1 MKDIEARVTYEDNAL
16 IYSGDLLLPVV
27 SQLYEDTLAIL
38 KGLSAFEIQI
48 DLSLV
53 RQIDTAGSAFLDEVK
68 SYGLQM
74 GMEAEIINVPE
85 SISKTLSTFSQKVD
99 KQFLEQKERQ
109 RPWLERIGN
118 WLDKRDHEVLEFITL
133 IADTFYFGIAHA
145 FKKEG
150 SRKGEF
156 VNQCI
161 LIGMNAL
168 PIVGLVSFLI
178 GFILALQSAAQLRQF
193 GASIY
198 VADLIAVAMTREMG
212 PLITAIMIAGRSGSA
227 ITSEIAT
234 MVVTEETD
242 ALKSMGLNP
251 VKYILVPKFY
261 AITMTMPMLT
271 ILSMILGILG
281 ALVIGYTYLNIGVQP
296 FIDQVANVL
305 IMKDIVTGLIKS
317 IIFAWLI
324 VIVAAY
330 FGFRVKGGAEGV
342 GRVTT
347 ASVVV
352 SIFAVIFADSILGL
366 IFYFGQDVVTY

>member
-1 MKDIEARVTYEDNAL
+1 MSLADAHVTCEDSTL
-16 IYSGDLLLPVV
+16 VYSGDLLLPAV

-38 KGLSAFEIQI
+38 KGIRESSISI
-48 DLSLV
+48 DLSAV
-53 RQIDTAGSAFLDEVK
+53 RQIDTAGSAFLDEVR
-68 SYGLQM
+68 SYLAQNGVQSRL
-74 GMEAEIINVPE
+74 IRVPE
-85 SISKTLSTFSQKVD
+85 SVSHTLTTFSSRAEHTA
-99 KQFLEQKERQ
+99 EQKEPLS
-109 RPWLERIGN
+109 RPWLERIGG
-118 WLDKRDHEVLEFITL
+118 WLDQRDHELLQFITL
-133 IADTFYFGIAHA
+133 VADTFYFGIVSG

-150 SRKGEF
+150 RRRGEF
-156 VNQCI
+156 VNQSI

-168 PIVGLVSFLI
+168 AIVGLVSFLI

-251 VKYILVPKFY
+251 VKYVLVPKFY
-261 AITMTMPMLT
+261 AITITMPMLT
-271 ILSMILGILG
+271 ILSMLLGIFG
-281 ALVIGYTYLNIGVQP
+281 ALVIGYTYLNIGIEP
-296 FIDQVANVL
+296 FMDEVANVL
-305 IMKDIVTGLIKS
+305 IMKDVVTGLIKS
-317 IIFAWLI
+317 VIFAWLI
-324 VIVAAY
+324 VIIAAY

-347 ASVVV
+347 ASVVA

-366 IFYFGQDVVTY
+366 IFYFGQDMIVY

>member
-1 MKDIEARVTYEDNAL
+1 MKPAEAQVTCKDSTLE
-16 IYSGDLLLPVV
+16 YSGDLLLPVV

-38 KGLSAFEIQI
+38 RGVHADTVSI
-48 DLSLV
+48 DLSSV
-53 RQIDTAGSAFLDEVK
+53 RHIDTAGSALLDEVRT
-68 SYGLQM
+68 SIYEM
-74 GMEAEIINVPE
+74 GMEAETVRVPE
-85 SISKTLSTFSQKVD
+85 PIAHTLSTFSSKSLRRAGKAPVA
-99 KQFLEQKERQ
+99 Q
-109 RPWLERIGN
+109 RPWIERLGG
-118 WLDKRDHEVLEFITL
+118 WLDQRDHELLQFIIL
-133 IADTFYFGIAHA
+133 VADTFYFGIVDG
-145 FKKEG
+145 FKKAG
-150 SRKGEF
+150 RRRGEF
-156 VNQCI
+156 VNQSI

-168 PIVGLVSFLI
+168 SIVGLVSFLI

-251 VKYILVPKFY
+251 VKYVLVPKFY

-271 ILSMILGILG
+271 ILSMLLGILG
-281 ALVIGYTYLNIGVQP
+281 ALVIGYTYLDIGVEP
-296 FIDQVANVL
+296 FMNEVANVL
-305 IMKDIVTGLIKS
+305 ILKDVVTGLFKS
-317 IIFAWLI
+317 LIFAWLI
-324 VIVAAY
+324 VIIAAY

-347 ASVVV
+347 ASVVA

-366 IFYFGQDVVTY
+366 IFYFGQDMIVY

>member
-1 MKDIEARVTYEDNAL
+1 MKPVEARVTYQDDAL
-16 IYSGDLLLPVV
+16 LYSGDLLLPTV

-38 KGLSAFEIQI
+38 KGIPADKILI

-68 SYGLQM
+68 SHLIRNGVETEM
-74 GMEAEIINVPE
+74 IRVPE
-85 SISKTLSTFSQKVD
+85 AISKTLSTFSLKAE
-99 KQFLEQKERQ
+99 KQIVVQESKP

-118 WLDKRDHEVLEFITL
+118 WLDQRDHEMLEFIKL
-133 IADTFYFGIAHA
+133 VADTFYFGIVHA
-145 FKKEG
+145 FRKEG
-150 SRKGEF
+150 RRRGEF
-156 VNQCI
+156 VNQSI

-168 PIVGLVSFLI
+168 LIVGLVSFLI

-261 AITMTMPMLT
+261 AISMTMPMLT
-271 ILSMILGILG
+271 ILSMLLGIFG
-281 ALVIGYTYLNIGVQP
+281 ALVIGYTYLNIGVEP
-296 FIDQVANVL
+296 FLDEVANVL
-305 IMKDIVTGLIKS
+305 ILKDVVTGLIKS

-324 VIVAAY
+324 VIIAAY
-330 FGFRVKGGAEGV
+330 FGFRVRGGAEGV

-366 IFYFGQDVVTY
+366 IFYFGQDVITY

>member
-1 MKDIEARVTYEDNAL
+1 MSEIQARVTYEDNAL
-16 IYSGDLLLPVV
+16 VVSGDLLLPVV
-27 SQLYEDTLAIL
+27 SQLFEDTLAIL
-38 KGLSAFEIQI
+38 KGISASEIQI

-68 SYGLQM
+68 SHIRQAGQTAILV
-74 GMEAEIINVPE
+74 NVPDAV
-85 SISKTLSTFSQKVD
+85 SKTLDTFSSKTDQPQPEK
-99 KQFLEQKERQ
+99 KKGKGPILEK
-109 RPWLERIGN
+109 LGN
-118 WLDKRDHEVLEFITL
+118 WLDQRDHEVLEFITL
-133 IADTFYFGIAHA
+133 LADTFYFGVVNA

-150 SRKGEF
+150 RRKGEF
-156 VNQCI
+156 VNQSA

-178 GFILALQSAAQLRQF
+178 GFILALQSAAQLRTF

-261 AITMTMPMLT
+261 AISMTMPLLT

-281 ALVIGYTYLNIGVQP
+281 ALVIGYTYLNIGIEP
-296 FIDQVANVL
+296 FMDQVANVL
-305 IMKDIVTGLIKS
+305 ILKDIVTGLIKS

-324 VIVAAY
+324 VIIAAFY
-330 FGFRVKGGAEGV
+330 GFRVKGGAEGV

-347 ASVVV
+347 ASVVA
-352 SIFAVIFADSILGL
+352 SIFAVIFADSLLGL
-366 IFYFGQDVVTY
+366 IFYFGQDVIVY